1 MTQVS
6 GGGSE
11 VESIYYNTLVKQKAQ
26 RLSTIQKKKVW
37 DLLDSRYVGDRN
49 EAVGDT
55 DLNLGN

>member
-1 MTQVS
+1 MGAARWRVF
-6 GGGSE
+6 
-11 VESIYYNTLVKQKAQ
+11 ITLVKQKTQ
-26 RLSTIQKKKVW
+26 GPITIQRKKVHLVW